1 MCHAA
6 VDNCLLVMGGRTSE
20 VGWFRSRTETY
31 HNDVVSVDF
40 SIGPQWRPQLVQGDV
55 PQPREFHT
63 VSPVSGGRLL
73 LLGGAFRA
81 WHAKLLTRINIDT

>member
-1 MCHAA
+1 MLFGTAA

-63 VSPVSGGRLL
+63 VSPISGGRLL
-73 LLGGAFRA
+73 LLGGACRA
-81 WHAKLLTRINIDT
+81 NM